1 MKNVFKGSLILAFF
15 SISIAV
21 FNLSCNKEASA
32 QNNTTFSLPAATT
45 STLGGVIVGQGL
57 SVTSNGTISTQS
69 VGLLVFAKGGDKNN
83 EFWTSKYDGSGQVKI
98 TISSFPPTGE
108 IVKEGIKLS
117 PDGKKFFFVGFTTNG
132 QTTNVDGLYSCNV
145 DGSGLTK
152 LIDNIDEFSDIK

>member
-1 MKNVFKGSLILAFF
+1 MKNFFKGSLILAFF

-32 QNNTTFSLPAATT
+32 QNNTTSPLPAATT

-69 VGLLVFAKGGDKNN
+69 AGVLVFAKGSDKNN
-83 EFWTSKYDGSGQVKI
+83 EFWTSNYDGTNQVKI
-98 TISSFPPTGE
+98 TISSIAATGE
-108 IVKEGIKLS
+108 ILKADIKLS
-117 PDGKKFFFVGFTTNG
+117 PDGKKFFFVGFIASG
-132 QTTNVDGLYSCNV
+132 QPDVLFSCNR

-152 LIDNIDEFSDIK
+152 LVDNIDEFSDVK